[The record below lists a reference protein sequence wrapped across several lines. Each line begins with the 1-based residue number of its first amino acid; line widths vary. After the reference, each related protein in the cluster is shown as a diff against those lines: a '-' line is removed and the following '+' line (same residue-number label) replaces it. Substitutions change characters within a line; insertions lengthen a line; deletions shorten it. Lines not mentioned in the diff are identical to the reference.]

1 MFYSYKQ
8 LDCALGSEVISEI
21 SLNRP
26 ELRPDTYLPSP
37 YYIGRTTAPALT
49 EFKLSLRAQPSSK
62 PSYRTRNKPSLNKP
76 G

>member
-21 SLNRP
+21 SPNRP

-37 YYIGRTTAPALT
+37 YYSNEIPANGPRRSARLHGNAAENAAAQQIGDN
-49 EFKLSLRAQPSSK
+49 FI
-62 PSYRTRNKPSLNKP
+62 Y
-76 G
+76 